1 MTENAPPG
9 KERTNYYYPNSQD
22 NIWRPREANSCL
34 RLHSQ
39 LVTDLGLH
47 VSLPAPLS
55 VLHTPAQTCH
65 ALQLSGLITWPCAG
79 VTLIRNQGCL
89 SDLRFV
95 SCRASCLGL
104 RWWLGYILITFWLV
118 FMSETPVIMSPCHLD
133 HIFSCQMQKL
143 SSWESAIFTEH
154 VVLHW
159 ESLILTPIFALVF
172 MSSDLAV
179 SVSAASVPC
188 PIFQKTER
196 EKRKRKV
203 FS

>member
-1 MTENAPPG
+1 MKAQG
-9 KERTNYYYPNSQD
+9 SK
-22 NIWRPREANSCL
+22 
-34 RLHSQ
+34 H
-39 LVTDLGLH
+39 
-47 VSLPAPLS
+47 LPE
-55 VLHTPAQTCH
+55 TAQTVSDRPGATCQSSCFLVSTAHTCLETCH
-65 ALQLSGLITWPCAG
+65 PLQPSGLITWPCAG
-79 VTLIRNQGCL
+79 ATLIRNQGCL

-104 RWWLGYILITFWLV
+104 RWWLGNILITFWLV

-179 SVSAASVPC
+179 SISAASLPC
-188 PIFQKTER
+188 PIPQKIER
-196 EKRKRKV
+196 EKSRRKV